1 MNPIYKFSL
10 AIKKDSTTNLFNP
23 KTVTREY
30 YVNWITGELSFE
42 VNYISSDFIS
52 VNPNS
57 IYKGLK
63 SDNSNYEFRCLA
75 FYRSDKTFISG
86 LQYSTNFTTPANT
99 YYVRVT
105 YRLTDIIEN
114 CGLFIGAINT
124 FEYYDSYITKNV
136 IPNYKDDLAK
146 EYGLETGQRF
156 YRVTL
161 SGKFSFIR
169 DEYDYIVSQ
178 PFETEFLFIVEKSD
192 DGGATWVEYYRG
204 KFMKTDCKFDDD
216 NKKIVASMDTLDE
229 YLDVM
234 AGLEKEYNLTKLAPQ
249 IMPLIIRKRP
259 LIQIY
264 MPGDSVV
271 SCFLGGTYWEQDA
284 NAVSDLTA
292 LVNTY
297 HFALCNKLREINI
310 TVSGT
315 PVAANGLYVGG
326 VNKTTGYGTLYPN
339 TNNGYRLTIGSF
351 VYDDG
356 MGGTYSQDECRIIR
370 ISDSAVMFSA
380 VMPGAENADFTL
392 AAVTGTGTAA
402 AELAT
407 YNVYARYLLD
417 VDTIQGLNT
426 YALPTDD
433 IVENNRNYRRAIG
446 YAIDVGYI
454 SNNESTTPTEWGL
467 KDNGKYFSKPYSIYS
482 QEFFPIARST
492 WRYASLWF
500 GFYMMDW
507 LFEQDGRKPYIL
519 RDTYPIGS
527 AIKVLLA
534 QFAPDITHE
543 ETAEYSQFLYGDI
556 NPITYQK
563 FKVLISQKS
572 NVLVGNY
579 DQPAQKDP
587 ITLQQI
593 TNMLRDCFRCFWYI
607 EDGKFKIEHIEF
619 FRNGGTY
626 SGTPIIGTDLT
637 VLENVK
643 NAKKWGFKTSA
654 YDYDKADLAER
665 YQFAWSD
672 DVTPSFT
679 GVPIEILS
687 KYVSAGKIENVTVG
701 GFTTDIDYMILN
713 PGEISNDG
721 FALFAAVPADA
732 LLETDAGSYFGG
744 GSAASGQYGD
754 KKYRLNTLLN
764 GKVANL
770 IGSTYADTAGSIDIV
785 FFDSSNNQIAQTRIN
800 ILAGQN
806 DLDRDLTIPENAYYI
821 GYKSVVIPFSYST
834 YYMYVAGNWEL
845 PFVTRSFGDSEY
857 IMQNGYMSWV
867 TLQPNYY
874 MYDLPATHVK
884 INETETYALG
894 IEKKKKQTVEYPS
907 IDDPD
912 PLHLVKTY
920 IGNGQID
927 KISINLHSR
936 MNKITLKYDTE

>member
-1 MNPIYKFSL
+1 MNPIYRFSL
-10 AIKKDSTTNLFNP
+10 NGQ
-23 KTVTREY
+23 TV
-30 YVNWITGELSFE
+30 N
-42 VNYISSDFIS
+42 
-52 VNPNS
+52 
-57 IYKGLK
+57 
-63 SDNSNYEFRCLA
+63 
-75 FYRSDKTFISG
+75 
-86 LQYSTNFTTPANT
+86 
-99 YYVRVT
+99 
-105 YRLTDIIEN
+105 
-114 CGLFIGAINT
+114 
-124 FEYYDSYITKNV
+124 
-136 IPNYKDDLAK
+136 PNYKDDLAK

-192 DGGATWVEYYRG
+192 DGGAIWVEYYRG
-204 KFMKTDCKFDDD
+204 KFMKTDCTFDDD

-284 NAVSDLTA
+284 NAVSDLGQ

-297 HFALCNKLREINI
+297 HFALCSKLREINI

-315 PVAANGLYVGG
+315 PVAANGLYSGKI
-326 VNKTTGYGTLYPN
+326 VNVTSTGAMGTLYEP
-339 TNNGYRLTIGSF
+339 TGVYKIDVSKEVVGQAIPIIHRLK
-351 VYDDG
+351 
-356 MGGTYSQDECRIIR
+356 RR
-370 ISDSAVMFSA
+370 SDNVVLFEYMT
-380 VMPGAENADFTL
+380 VDYNENLDFTMYH
-392 AAVTGTGTAA
+392 VNGTGTAA
-402 AELAT
+402 AEMAT

-433 IVENNRNYRRAIG
+433 IVENNRNYKRAIG
-446 YAIDVGYI
+446 YAIDVAYI
-454 SNNESTTPTEWGL
+454 STNESTTPTEWGL
-467 KDNGKYFSKPYSIYS
+467 KDNGKYFAPPYSIYS

-492 WRYASLWF
+492 WRYSSIWF
-500 GFYMMDW
+500 GFSSMDW
-507 LFEQDGRKPYIL
+507 ILEQAGRKEYTL

-563 FKVLISQKS
+563 FKILISQKS

-579 DQPAQKDP
+579 DQPAQKAP

-626 SGTPIIGTDLT
+626 SGMPIIGTDLT

-643 NAKKWGFKTSA
+643 NTKKWGFKTSA

-701 GFTTDIDYMILN
+701 GFTTDVDYMILN
-713 PGEISNDG
+713 PGQISNDG
-721 FALFAAVPADA
+721 FALFAAIQRED
-732 LLETDAGSYFGG
+732 G
-744 GSAASGQYGD
+744 
-754 KKYRLNTLLN
+754 KY
-764 GKVANL
+764 
-770 IGSTYADTAGSIDIV
+770 
-785 FFDSSNNQIAQTRIN
+785 
-800 ILAGQN
+800 
-806 DLDRDLTIPENAYYI
+806 
-821 GYKSVVIPFSYST
+821 
-834 YYMYVAGNWEL
+834 EL
-845 PFVTRSFGDSEY
+845 PFVTRSFGNSEY

-894 IEKKKKQTVEYPS
+894 IEKKKKQTVEFPS

>member
-1 MNPIYKFSL
+1 MNPIYRFSL
-10 AIKKDSTTNLFNP
+10 NGQ
-23 KTVTREY
+23 TV
-30 YVNWITGELSFE
+30 N
-42 VNYISSDFIS
+42 
-52 VNPNS
+52 
-57 IYKGLK
+57 
-63 SDNSNYEFRCLA
+63 
-75 FYRSDKTFISG
+75 
-86 LQYSTNFTTPANT
+86 
-99 YYVRVT
+99 
-105 YRLTDIIEN
+105 
-114 CGLFIGAINT
+114 
-124 FEYYDSYITKNV
+124 
-136 IPNYKDDLAK
+136 PNYKDDLAK

-178 PFETEFLFIVEKSD
+178 PFEMEFLFIVEKSD

-204 KFMKTDCKFDDD
+204 KFMKTDCTFDDD

-310 TVSGT
+310 TVSGA

-351 VYDDG
+351 TYDDG

-370 ISDSAVMFSA
+370 VSDSAVMFSA

-426 YALPTDD
+426 YTLPTDD

-467 KDNGKYFSKPYSIYS
+467 KDNGKYFAKPYSIYS

-507 LFEQDGRKPYIL
+507 LFEQEGRKPYIL

-579 DQPAQKDP
+579 DQPAQKAP
-587 ITLQQI
+587 ITLLQI

-701 GFTTDIDYMILN
+701 GFTTDVDYMILN
-713 PGEISNDG
+713 PGQISNDG
-721 FALFAAVPADA
+721 FALFAAVEADI
-732 LLETDAGSYFGG
+732 LLDKPDYFGNISEG
-744 GSAASGQYGD
+744 TNGYTTPKYKISDVVNGAGKINFTSVGS
-754 KKYRLNTLLN
+754 
-764 GKVANL
+764 
-770 IGSTYADTAGSIDIV
+770 
-785 FFDSSNNQIAQTRIN
+785 
-800 ILAGQN
+800 
-806 DLDRDLTIPENAYYI
+806 
-821 GYKSVVIPFSYST
+821 
-834 YYMYVAGNWEL
+834 VAGTCYVCFFNGATLVSQQSPFAVTTTETEFNLTVNVPAGVDTVAFNVVGHVTINLFSLIMTGKYEL

-874 MYDLPATHVK
+874 MYDLPASHVK

-894 IEKKKKQTVEYPS
+894 IEKKKKQTVEFPS
-907 IDDPD
+907 IDDPN